1 LADGCNLLISEGKMG
16 GVDIGNLFWM
26 DVDTPEAIEALV

>member
-1 LADGCNLLISEGKMG
+1 MG